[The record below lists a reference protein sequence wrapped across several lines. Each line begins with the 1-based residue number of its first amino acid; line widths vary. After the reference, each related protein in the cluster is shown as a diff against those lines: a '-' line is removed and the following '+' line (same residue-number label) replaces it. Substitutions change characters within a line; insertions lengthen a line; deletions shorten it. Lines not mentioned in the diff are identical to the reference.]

1 MLQVQPF
8 KKKKKKIGEKSQI
21 REGLLYA
28 QVTQHPPPTLTLR
41 FVLFS
46 LQCTAMDQ
54 ALLGHWRHADRKKK
68 NQVLVF
74 LELTL

>member
-1 MLQVQPF
+1 MPESR
-8 KKKKKKIGEKSQI
+8 GEGE
-21 REGLLYA
+21 RRR
-28 QVTQHPPPTLTLR
+28 VTFQ
-41 FVLFS
+41 S